1 LIDLI
6 EISGH
11 SLLANTYVVIEAK
24 KNLEIKFPQS
34 LDYFNELL
42 VRTQIS
48 SKVTPEL
55 KDTIAPNLVEKDRPV
70 LSAAI
75 QLDSDILVT
84 GDNKHFG
91 YLYGANIEGVTIH
104 SPASLFSQLTGK
116 SR

>member
-1 LIDLI
+1 MKIFLDANILFSASKSNGAIRNLIDLI

-55 KDTIAPNLVEKDRPV
+55 KDSVIADDIYTDSWFSDHAP
-70 LSAAI
+70 LSITYQA
-75 QLDSDILVT
+75 
-84 GDNKHFG
+84 
-91 YLYGANIEGVTIH
+91 
-104 SPASLFSQLTGK
+104 
-116 SR
+116 